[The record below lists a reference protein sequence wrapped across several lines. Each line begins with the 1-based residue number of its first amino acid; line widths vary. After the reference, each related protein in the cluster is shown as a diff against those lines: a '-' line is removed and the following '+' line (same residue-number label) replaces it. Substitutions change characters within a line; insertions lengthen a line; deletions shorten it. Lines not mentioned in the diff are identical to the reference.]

1 MQHASKFQLIETIT
15 YLLLSISLD
24 KITISISTKHA
35 TCILDK
41 NNNNCFN
48 KTSNIHLSFN

>member
-24 KITISISTKHA
+24 KITIIILTKHI
-35 TCILDK
+35 TCIL
-41 NNNNCFN
+41 N
-48 KTSNIHLSFN
+48 KITISVLTK

>member
-1 MQHASKFQLIETIT
+1 MQHASKFQLIKTTT

-24 KITISISTKHA
+24 KITIIILTKHT

-41 NNNNCFN
+41 IAISVLT
-48 KTSNIHLSFN
+48 K

>member
-1 MQHASKFQLIETIT
+1 MVAPN

-24 KITISISTKHA
+24 KVIISILTKYATCIIDKITISVLTKYV

-41 NNNNCFN
+41 IAY
-48 KTSNIHLSFN
+48 TI